1 MKMKLIALA
10 LLAALILSLA
20 GCTAPNP
27 GDTTVHLQQEETP
40 DSITVSGRVGMEVVP
55 DVAQIS
61 IGVSSWASTP
71 AVARQNNAEAIN
83 NTLDALTEMG
93 IEEKD
98 IQTSYMNMRSTYSY
112 ANGTSTLTGYQM
124 DTTLTIIVREIDR
137 AGEVVD
143 AAVSAGSNELNGIS
157 YLVSNRDEVYNQALT
172 DAIEMARQKAE
183 SLATAAG
190 RTLGA
195 VMTVDET
202 SNAVAT
208 VYDYEMASLNADS
221 GMMAMEDSYRTT
233 IQPGSTT
240 VEAQVRVVFALG
252 AAE

>member
-1 MKMKLIALA
+1 MKKQLIALA

-20 GCTAPNP
+20 GCAAPNP
-27 GDTTVHLQQEETP
+27 GDTTVHLRQEEAP
-40 DSITVSGRVGMEVVP
+40 DSVTVSGRVGMEVVP

-71 AVARQNNAEAIN
+71 SAARRNNAEAMN
-83 NTLDALTEMG
+83 NTLDALAEMG

-112 ANGTSTLTGYQM
+112 YNGASTLTGYQM

-157 YLVSNRDEVYNQALT
+157 YLVSNRDEVYDKALT
-172 DAIEMARQKAE
+172 DAVEMARQKAE
-183 SLATAAG
+183 ALAAAAG

-202 SNAVAT
+202 SSAVAT
-208 VYDYEMASLNADS
+208 VYDYEMATLNADA
-221 GMMAMEDSYRTT
+221 GVMAMDDSYRTT

-240 VEAQVRVVFALG
+240 VEAQVRVVFELVG
-252 AAE
+252 GE